1 MSGRTSRSE
10 WHAETTKDE
19 KTHTSHK
26 IIRRKTTIS
35 EATAARRATTAA
47 TKQQTFQITNTT
59 LATCVS

>member
-10 WHAETTKDE
+10 WHAETTKDK

-47 TKQQTFQITNTT
+47 AKKTKKLFK
-59 LATCVS
+59 